1 MLEVAG
7 GSGGQY
13 GKTNLV
19 APTSHGWMDGWYRS
33 RREERG
39 RVG

>member
-13 GKTNLV
+13 GKTNLFGL
-19 APTSHGWMDGWYRS
+19 TGHRWMDGTGA
-33 RREERG
+33 EERKEEG
-39 RVG
+39 